1 MTDRVSG
8 PGLAARQP
16 QRRWLGL
23 SGKLMLLTLM
33 FVMLAEV
40 LIFVPSMS
48 NFRINWLKDRLAAA
62 QTAALVIE
70 AAPAEA
76 IPEALVER
84 LLENVGAQSMAMKVG
99 GTRRLLANNETPPKI
114 DIDVDMRQ
122 QDTFGAL
129 ADSIG
134 TLTVGGNRLM
144 RVIGPAPVGAEFI
157 ELVLPERPLRQAMF
171 GFART
176 VLLLSAFISLLTAA
190 LVYASLHWLIVRPVK
205 RLAESITTY
214 GQDAG
219 NPGMFHA
226 PSGRDDE
233 IGDAE
238 ESLAAMQSGLNQQFK
253 QQEHL
258 AALGLAVAKI
268 NHDLRN
274 LLSSAQLLSDRIAA
288 VPDPTVQRLA
298 PKLVTALD
306 RAIGF
311 CQGTLAF
318 GRAEERAPRPRKFDF
333 AALVSDLRD
342 IMALNEAGMIDFVA
356 DVPAPMLVRADP
368 DHLLRVLIN
377 LARNSIEAMAESS
390 ADRRGRLTIAARLV
404 GVTLEIRLCDTG
416 PGIPAG
422 MRERLFKPF
431 STNGRVGGT
440 GLGLAIAAELM
451 KAQGGSIVL
460 EDAAEGACFRL
471 TLPN

>member
-1 MTDRVSG
+1 MKDNA
-8 PGLAARQP
+8 PGTHLAARQG
-16 QRRWLGL
+16 RGRWLGL
-23 SGKLMLLTLM
+23 SGRLMLLTLV

-84 LLENVGAQSMAMKVG
+84 LLENVGAQSMAMKIG
-99 GTRRLLANNETPPKI
+99 GTRRLLANSETPPKI
-114 DIDVDMRQ
+114 DIEVDMRQ
-122 QDTFGAL
+122 EDTFRAL

-134 TLTVGGNRLM
+134 TLTAGSGRLM

-157 ELVLPERPLRQAMF
+157 ELVLPERPLRQAMI
-171 GFART
+171 GFAGN
-176 VLLLSAFISLLTAA
+176 VLILSAFISLLTAA
-190 LVYASLHWLIVRPVK
+190 LVYAALHWLIVRPVK
-205 RLAESITTY
+205 RLAESITTF

-219 NPGMFHA
+219 NPRLFHA
-226 PSGRDDE
+226 PSGRNDE

-238 ESLAAMQSGLNQQFK
+238 ESLAAMQSTLNQQLK

-274 LLSSAQLLSDRIAA
+274 LLSSAQLLSDRIAT

-298 PKLVTALD
+298 PKLVAALD

-318 GRAEERAPRPRKFDF
+318 GRAEERAPMPRKFDL
-333 AALVSDLRD
+333 AALVGDLRD
-342 IMALNEAGMIDFVA
+342 VMALNESETIDFVA

-377 LARNSIEAMAESS
+377 LARNSLEAMAESN
-390 ADRRGRLTIAARLV
+390 AERRGRLTVTARLV
-404 GVTLEIRLCDTG
+404 GATLEIRLCDTG
-416 PGIPAG
+416 PGIPQG
-422 MRERLFKPF
+422 MRESLFRPF
-431 STNGRVGGT
+431 STNGRAGGT

-451 KAQGGSIVL
+451 QAQGGSILL
-460 EDAAEGACFRL
+460 EDTTEGTCFRL

>member
-1 MTDRVSG
+1 MSDSVTGTVT
-8 PGLAARQP
+8 AAERP

-23 SGKLMLLTLM
+23 SGKLMLLTLV

-76 IPEALVER
+76 IPEALIER
-84 LLENVGAQSMAMKVG
+84 LLENVGAQSMAMKIG
-99 GTRRLLANNETPPKI
+99 GTRRLLANSETPPKV
-114 DIDVDMRQ
+114 DIEVDMRQ
-122 QDTFGAL
+122 QDTFRAL

-134 TLTVGGNRLM
+134 TLTSGGGRLM

-171 GFART
+171 GFAGT

-190 LVYASLHWLIVRPVK
+190 LVYATLHWLIVRPVK
-205 RLAESITTY
+205 RLAESITTF
-214 GQDAG
+214 GLDAG
-219 NPGMFHA
+219 NPRLLHA
-226 PSGRDDE
+226 PSGRNDE

-238 ESLAAMQSGLNQQFK
+238 DSLAGMQSTLNQQFK

-274 LLSSAQLLSDRIAA
+274 LLSSAQLLSDRIAT

-318 GRAEERAPRPRKFDF
+318 GRAEERAPMPRKFDL
-333 AALVSDLRD
+333 AALVNDLRD
-342 IMALNEAGMIDFVA
+342 VMALNESEAIDFVA
-356 DVPAPMLVRADP
+356 DIPAPMLVRADP

-377 LARNSIEAMAESS
+377 IARNSVEAMAESS
-390 ADRRGRLTIAARLV
+390 GDKRGRLTITAGLV
-404 GVTLEIRLCDTG
+404 GSTLEIRLCDNG
-416 PGIPAG
+416 PGIPPG

-431 STNGRVGGT
+431 STTGRPGGT
-440 GLGLAIAAELM
+440 GLGLAIADELM
-451 KAQGGSIVL
+451 KAQGGSIAL
-460 EDAAEGACFRL
+460 EESTEGTCFRL